1 MEPTS
6 EHTSPPPRPEGP
18 QGSGEPNSPESPQNK
33 SDTLGPV
40 DRPDQPEHE
49 RSDRRSLSRVRW
61 RLKLLLP
68 VIAVVGIIV
77 LVSGSH
83 ETLTTSEVISRIHE
97 IALAKPQGGLIGPWW
112 VSASS
117 HDPVSGKL
125 KMLRVEWGDVRI
137 AAKTARVVIDPVAD
151 TFRFDMWDVV
161 MANIDVGEDTKGGRP
176 LIDVDHYEFGPIPYG
191 VDIVPDEPKTLL
203 EELRE

>member
-6 EHTSPPPRPEGP
+6 QDTSSPPRPEGP
-18 QGSGEPNSPESPQNK
+18 PGSGEPR
-33 SDTLGPV
+33 GPV
-40 DRPDQPEHE
+40 SRPNEPAHE
-49 RSDRRSLSRVRW
+49 RARRWGLSGVRC
-61 RLKLLLP
+61 RLKFLLP
-68 VIAVVGIIV
+68 VVAVVGIIV

-83 ETLTTSEVISRIHE
+83 ETLTTSEAISRIHE

-125 KMLRVEWGDVRI
+125 KSLRVEWGDVRI
-137 AAKTARVVIDPVAD
+137 AAKTARVVIDPIAD

-161 MANIDVGEDTKGGRP
+161 MANIDTGEDIEGGRP
-176 LIDVDHYEFGPIPYG
+176 LIDVDHYQFGPIPYG

-203 EELRE
+203 EELRK

>member
-6 EHTSPPPRPEGP
+6 EDTSSPPRPEGP
-18 QGSGEPNSPESPQNK
+18 PGSGEPLSPESHHNQSEPR
-33 SDTLGPV
+33 GPV
-40 DRPDQPEHE
+40 GRPNEPEHE
-49 RSDRRSLSRVRW
+49 RSRRW
-61 RLKLLLP
+61 RLSGVRRRLQFLLP
-68 VIAVVGIIV
+68 VVAVVGIIV
-77 LVSGSH
+77 LVSSSH
-83 ETLTTSEVISRIHE
+83 ETLTASEVISRIHE

-125 KMLRVEWGDVRI
+125 KALRVEWGDVRI

-151 TFRFDMWDVV
+151 TFRFEMWDVV
-161 MANIDVGEDTKGGRP
+161 MVYINAGEDAEGGPP

-191 VDIVPDEPKTLL
+191 VDIVPDKPKTLL
-203 EELRE
+203 EELRK

>member
-6 EHTSPPPRPEGP
+6 DHTSPPPRPEG
-18 QGSGEPNSPESPQNK
+18 QSGSGEPNSSESPQNR
-33 SDTLGPV
+33 SETRGPV
-40 DRPDQPEHE
+40 SRPNEPEHE
-49 RSDRRSLSRVRW
+49 RSGRCRLSRVRR

-68 VIAVVGIIV
+68 VVAVVGIIV
-77 LVSGSH
+77 LVSSSH
-83 ETLTTSEVISRIHE
+83 ETLTASEVISRIHE

-151 TFRFDMWDVV
+151 TFRFEMWDVV
-161 MANIDVGEDTKGGRP
+161 MANIDVGEETKAGRP
-176 LIDVDHYEFGPIPYG
+176 LVAVDHYEFGPIPYG

-203 EELRE
+203 EELRK